1 MTKINEIVNVNSFYF
16 QNGRE
21 FRSYPR
27 QIEFG
32 NTRFTFQDGLQYVI
46 RQGSSAFKL
55 FDMTDG
61 KTTFRL
67 RQDGDTWTLIRTR
80 PLN

>member
-1 MTKINEIVNVNSFYF
+1 MHAINEIVNVNSFYF
-16 QNGRE
+16 LNGRE
-21 FRSYPR
+21 FKSYPR

-32 NTRFTFQDGLQYVI
+32 NTRLTFNDGLQYVI
-46 RQGSSAFKL
+46 KQGQHAFKL

-67 RQDGDTWTLIRTR
+67 RQDGDTWTLLGTR
-80 PLN
+80 

>member
-1 MTKINEIVNVNSFYF
+1 MHAINEIVNVSSFYF
-16 QNGRE
+16 NNGRE

-32 NTRFTFQDGLQYVI
+32 NTRFTFNDGLQYVI
-46 RQGSSAFKL
+46 KQGQHAFKL

-67 RQDGDTWTLIRTR
+67 RQDGDTWTLLGTR
-80 PLN
+80 

>member
-1 MTKINEIVNVNSFYF
+1 MTKINQVVNVNSFYF

-21 FRSYPR
+21 FRSFPR

-32 NTRFTFQDGLQYVI
+32 NTRFTFQDGLQYAI
-46 RQGSSAFKL
+46 KQGQHVFRL

-61 KTTFRL
+61 RTTYRL
-67 RQDGDTWTLIRTR
+67 RQDGDTWTLVGSRV
-80 PLN
+80 NV